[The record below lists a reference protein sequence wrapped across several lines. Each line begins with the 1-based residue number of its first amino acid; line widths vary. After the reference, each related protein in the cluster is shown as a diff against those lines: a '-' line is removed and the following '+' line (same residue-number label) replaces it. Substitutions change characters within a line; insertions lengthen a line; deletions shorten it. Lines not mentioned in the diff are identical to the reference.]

1 MHLVVCRQID
11 LALVASLLLV
21 CSFHFH
27 FVGDTNLPAFAP
39 GLILPPA
46 TMAGRPIDP
55 LFTLHAG
62 PGQEVVNTLPFSSG
76 KKGGSSPNEPKVG
89 LSSSVS
95 AVCFIRDPNNGT
107 SNEHDQSHASSDSDD
122 DEEPMKF
129 RCSEILLGKE
139 AEIARRSGENGA
151 YRIDRF
157 AASTSAAAS
166 AGLRGGL
173 LASSHIN
180 GAALIWDLGTRRV
193 VSQFADGSR
202 GPGVAL
208 GLQRMGDDNI
218 NRGSYHFFYH
228 SRGAD
233 GIVSVHDV
241 QPDGSLDAVVNYR
254 TGCQTFC
261 AASACS
267 GSSGAAGLNLLALPT
282 KEECTAAVVDIRVN
296 PTSQPAVLIHGAAL
310 AGDASGASSNEWRK
324 HGMLTSLALCATSN
338 TSGPILGCGMESG
351 SVYFHD
357 LAMPGRPI
365 ETDFVGAIEQHKR
378 PTFEQDIS
386 NDSISYSN
394 LPNCS
399 VSLGKEPVLALDL
412 TASSA
417 NGSGDNV
424 SAKGAV
430 IAVAGCAGDAD
441 ELAGKPKDEQNTISV
456 IKATFDRSLGGD
468 RSTMLQA
475 RIRSRIRTCEI
486 GEVSARGK
494 PGVGVCRFRPDGRIF
509 AVGGWDKRLRLFSR
523 SAGAT
528 PLALMRTHVD
538 SVTAIDWDPDS
549 ATTGILAT
557 GSEDGQIALWRAFPH
572 TKRDK

>member
-1 MHLVVCRQID
+1 M
-11 LALVASLLLV
+11 
-21 CSFHFH
+21 
-27 FVGDTNLPAFAP
+27 
-39 GLILPPA
+39 
-46 TMAGRPIDP
+46 
-55 LFTLHAG
+55 
-62 PGQEVVNTLPFSSG
+62 
-76 KKGGSSPNEPKVG
+76 NEPKVG

-95 AVCFIRDPNNGT
+95 AVCFIRDPNSST
-107 SNEHDQSHASSDSDD
+107 RNEHHDQSHASSDNDDD
-122 DEEPMKF
+122 DEEPLQF

-139 AEIARRSGENGA
+139 AEITRRSGGNGA
-151 YRIDRF
+151 YRHDGL

-208 GLQRMGDDNI
+208 GLQRMGDDSSI
-218 NRGSYHFFYH
+218 NRGSYRFFYH

-241 QPDGSLDAVVNYR
+241 QPNGSLDAVVNYT

-261 AASACS
+261 AASACT
-267 GSSGAAGLNLLALPT
+267 GSDGADGLNFLALPT
-282 KEECTAAVVDIRVN
+282 KDECTAAVVDVRVD
-296 PTSQPAVLIHGAAL
+296 PTSQPAFLIHGAAL
-310 AGDASGASSNEWRK
+310 AGDASGALSNEWRK
-324 HGMLTSLALCATSN
+324 HGMLTSLALCATPK
-338 TSGPILGCGMESG
+338 TSGPILACGMESG

-357 LAMPGRPI
+357 LAMPGKSI
-365 ETDFVGAIEQHKR
+365 ETDFVGAIEQRKR
-378 PTFEQDIS
+378 PIFEQDIS

-394 LPNCS
+394 PPHCS
-399 VSLGKEPVLALDL
+399 ISLGKEPVLALDL
-412 TASSA
+412 TASST
-417 NGSGDNV
+417 NGSGDD
-424 SAKGAV
+424 SSKGAV

-441 ELAGKPKDEQNTISV
+441 ELAGKPEDEQNTIGV
-456 IKATFDRSLGGD
+456 IKATFDRSLDGD
-468 RSTMLQA
+468 RSTMLRA
-475 RIRSRIRTCEI
+475 RIRSRIKTCEI
-486 GEVSARGK
+486 GEDSARGK

-528 PLALMRTHVD
+528 PLALMRTHID
-538 SVTAIDWDPDS
+538 SVTAIDWAPDAAPS
-549 ATTGILAT
+549 GILAT

-572 TKRDK
+572 TKREK